1 MSNRRPQS
9 ELYRE
14 AASRWT
20 DLDSAARMLEE
31 SKTAVFSQK
40 VNELLREFPAY
51 SMAKAE
57 ARIKGGD
64 DWQQYIDRMVRART
78 EANRAKIAVE
88 FERMRFWEQSQDRAD
103 ERFTAR
109 SAT

>member
-14 AASRWT
+14 AASRWA

-31 SKTAVFSQK
+31 SKTAVFSQM
-40 VNELLREFPAY
+40 VNSLLSEFPQY

-57 ARIKGGD
+57 AKMKGTD
-64 DWQQYIDRMVRART
+64 AWQQYIDRMVRART

-88 FERMRFWEQSQDRAD
+88 YERMRFWEQSQDRAD
-103 ERFTAR
+103 ERYTAR
-109 SAT
+109 M

>member
-40 VNELLREFPAY
+40 VNELLRDFPQY

-64 DWQQYIDRMVRART
+64 EWQQYIDRMVRART